1 MDEINNHLPQV
12 LKAVENI
19 NCFFQNKEELKQ
31 PIYIKLNELKSNEL
45 LQQKEQIMKYK
56 GISIIKNKTC
66 DTWSARPRINGKQIY
81 ISAKTQQECYNK
93 LKKVFKQNTTAEQFK
108 PNNKPTTTLY
118 QWYEQWLTLYK
129 RDVKESTLVDYKTI
143 LKHIPRNI
151 QNKDIDSI
159 TLDEYVETIYNCNGT
174 RQRQKLYEFL
184 NALLNKAKI
193 RELISKNPLEQI
205 DKPKH
210 TKEHGQALNN
220 TQQKQLIETCK
231 NIDNGDIMIVAMLQG
246 LRRGEVLG
254 LTIDN
259 IDFENNRLT
268 INKAWKQSNQFTTTK
283 NEQSKRTMPLFEETK
298 EILLKYKNAENRIF
312 NVSTKTYEKIIDQI
326 KEKANIE
333 NLKMKDMRST
343 FITRC
348 KELNI
353 PKHIIQAWVGHKIGS
368 SVTDTVYT
376 KHNDDVDYN
385 YINIV
390 NNSKFYSNSTQK
402 K

>member
-1 MDEINNHLPQV
+1 
-12 LKAVENI
+12 
-19 NCFFQNKEELKQ
+19 
-31 PIYIKLNELKSNEL
+31 
-45 LQQKEQIMKYK
+45 MKYK
-56 GISIIKNKTC
+56 GISIIKNKSC
-66 DTWSARPRINGKQIY
+66 NTWRARPRINGKQIY

-93 LKKVFKQNTTAEQFK
+93 LKKILLQAQNIQIRKKENT
-108 PNNKPTTTLY
+108 
-118 QWYEQWLTLYK
+118 LTLIEWYDVWLKTYK
-129 RDVKESTLVDYKTI
+129 RDVKDTTLIDYKTM
-143 LKHIPRNI
+143 LKHIPVAI
-151 QNKDIDSI
+151 QNKDLNQI
-159 TLDEYVETIYNCNGT
+159 TLDEYVDTIYNCQGT

-184 NALLNKAKI
+184 NALLNKAKT
-193 RELISKNPLEQI
+193 RDLIKKNLLEQI

-220 TQQKQLIETCK
+220 VQQKQLIEVCK
-231 NIDNGDIMIVAMLQG
+231 QIKYGDIMIVAMLQG

-259 IDFENNRLT
+259 VNFKENKLT
-268 INKAWKQSNQFTTTK
+268 IDKAWKQSNQFTDTK

-298 EILLKYKNAENRIF
+298 SILLKYKNAEHRIF
-312 NVSTKTYEKIIDQI
+312 NVSTKTYENIIDEI
-326 KEKANIE
+326 KEKANIDK
-333 NLKMKDMRST
+333 LKMKDMRST

-376 KHNDDVDYN
+376 KHNDDIDYN

-390 NNSKFYSNSTQK
+390 NNSKFYSNSTQQK
-402 K
+402 